1 MTETKHRTTLRR
13 RMRADLERQRLPRL
27 IAVFLL
33 AILLLGL
40 VLASLAGV
48 MQEIYRREKRQTRL
62 HAIGAISDSMQKAL
76 GDVQEVATWIYAV
89 DSDRVFSLL
98 RQQPEQ
104 LRQQLAERIRD
115 EVSLRSVSLYAAD
128 EEQIIAGCSDATVNT
143 EEMLSCL
150 PLSYTGIIALLQ
162 DSPQAY
168 VLLPLDKPGSSSFY
182 RDLESF
188 VYVQRIA
195 SARTG
200 ESLGLLVACLRREE
214 LRAVIGLS
222 QLTAGENLIVLND
235 RDETVMRVGDFYR
248 PDDLAY
254 GNLQRGY
261 NKPRYYSPAGERV
274 EVYGGNE
281 YGQPYKTALCVRYDD
296 GIWANYP
303 ARIGWIV
310 AGTALGVLLLL
321 YLLGVL
327 VFQTR
332 TLSQISSLLRH
343 KDEGEINRSLI
354 EDANSLEGMVSRE
367 IIYAHSLKK
376 QNEGHLASMKRRML
390 VELLTARSPVDTREI
405 ECAFS
410 RQGTPVENVYF
421 SVAIFACGGMQP
433 EEGRERLDK
442 EYELLRFVVENIFRD
457 YGECYALLM
466 QEWVV
471 CLFSDERALTVA
483 DMCRY
488 AATAAQ
494 VCVEEL
500 GHPMTCGVGNVS
512 RGLRDISQS
521 YYRAVCALE
530 QAAADGR
537 QVCGPQD
544 CLRSAK
550 EGETGNVIEEKYRL
564 LTVIRGREPEKGRPL
579 FEKLLHGMA
588 ADPHISGEFMRVQV
602 YELLHTVIR
611 ELSGEFENDDVADR
625 LLRRA
630 EAVFYC
636 QDQTELEQL
645 VLAVFDEAIAAVRRP
660 DEENAFLQTI
670 FRIVEQEYGNPDLS
684 VGFLAEKTGINART
698 LSAKFI
704 KSTGKGLLDHIHS
717 VRIGHAKTLL
727 VQGRLSVQEVA
738 TAVGYEN
745 VNTFIRVFKRYCYMT
760 PGAYQ
765 ESVLSRG
772 GQPPQ
777 L

>member
-1 MTETKHRTTLRR
+1 MAEAKHRIALRR
-13 RMRADLERQRLPRL
+13 RVRADLERQKLPQL

-40 VLASLAGV
+40 VLASLTGAV
-48 MQEIYRREKRQTRL
+48 QEIYRREKRQTRL

-76 GDVQEVATWIYAV
+76 RDVQDVSAWIYAM
-89 DSDRVFSLL
+89 DSEQVFLQL

-104 LRQQLAERIRD
+104 LRQQLAERIRA
-115 EVSLRSVSLYAAD
+115 VVCLRSVSLYAAD
-128 EEQIIAGCSDATVNT
+128 GEQIVAGCSDAAVNT
-143 EEMLSCL
+143 SEMLSRL
-150 PLSYTGIIALLQ
+150 PLSYAEIIALLQ

-168 VLLPLDKPGSSSFY
+168 VLLPLDKPGASPFY

-188 VYVQRIA
+188 VYVQRVV

-200 ESLGLLVACLRREE
+200 GSLGLLVACLRREE

-235 RDETVMRVGDFYR
+235 RDETVMRVGDLYR
-248 PDDLAY
+248 PDELTY
-254 GNLQRGY
+254 GDLQRGY
-261 NKPRYYSPAGERV
+261 NRSLYRSPAGERV

-281 YGQPYKTALCVRYDD
+281 YGQPYKTALCVRRDD
-296 GIWANYP
+296 GVWATLP
-303 ARIGWIV
+303 ARIGWIA
-310 AGTALGVLLLL
+310 AGTALGLLLLL

-327 VFQTR
+327 LFQTR
-332 TLSQISSLLRH
+332 TLGQISSLLRH

-390 VELLTARSPVDTREI
+390 AELLTARSPVDTREI
-405 ECAFS
+405 EHAFS

-421 SVAIFACGGMQP
+421 SVAIFACGGMRP
-433 EEGRERLDK
+433 EEGRERLEK

-457 YGECYALLM
+457 HGECYALLM
-466 QEWVV
+466 QERVV
-471 CLFSDERALTVA
+471 CLFSDEQALTVA

-494 VCVEEL
+494 VCADEL

-537 QVCGPQD
+537 QVCGPED
-544 CLRSAK
+544 GPRSAK
-550 EGETGNVIEEKYRL
+550 EGETGSVIEEKYRL
-564 LTVIRGREPEKGRPL
+564 LTVIRSREPEKGRPL
-579 FEKLLHGMA
+579 VEKLLRGMA

-636 QDQTELEQL
+636 QDQTELERL
-645 VLAVFDEAIAAVRRP
+645 VLTVFDETIAAICRP
-660 DEENAFLQTI
+660 EAEDPFLQTI
-670 FRIVEQEYGNPDLS
+670 LRIVEQEYGDPDLS
-684 VGFLAEKTGINART
+684 VGLLAEKTGINART

-704 KSTGKGLLDHIHS
+704 KSTGKGLLDHIHG
-717 VRIGHAKTLL
+717 VRIGHAKVLL
-727 VQGRLSVQEVA
+727 AQGRLSVQEVA
-738 TAVGYEN
+738 AAVGYEN

-765 ESVLSRG
+765 ESALSRG
-772 GQPPQ
+772 EHPPQ